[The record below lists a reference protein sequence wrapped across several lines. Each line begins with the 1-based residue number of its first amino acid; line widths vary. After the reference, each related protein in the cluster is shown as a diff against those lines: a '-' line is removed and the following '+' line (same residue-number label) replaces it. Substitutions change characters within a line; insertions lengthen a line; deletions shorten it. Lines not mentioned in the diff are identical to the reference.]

1 MMIHCNSKKASVRPR
16 HFLCFNGGR
25 IWGGDLVA
33 VECI

>member
-1 MMIHCNSKKASVRPR
+1 MMIHCNSKKASVRAG

-25 IWGGDLVA
+25 IWGKDFVL

>member
-1 MMIHCNSKKASVRPR
+1 MMIHCNSSKASVWPG

-25 IWGGDLVA
+25 IWGGDLVP